1 MADRTGYESAQ
12 AMVRAHASCLF
23 AGEGKGLAI
32 AVAVTD
38 GSRTST
44 LSRLGWRDM
53 YWGPDSKHAT
63 QLGADFEAVSRAECV
78 WQRVRPAE
86 KGSDGQLR

>member
-1 MADRTGYESAQ
+1 VAGGTGYESAQ
-12 AMVRAHASCLF
+12 AMGRAHASYLF

-44 LSRLGWRDM
+44 LSRFGWRDM

-63 QLGADFEAVSRAECV
+63 QLGADFEAASCIECV
-78 WQRVRPAE
+78 W
-86 KGSDGQLR
+86 